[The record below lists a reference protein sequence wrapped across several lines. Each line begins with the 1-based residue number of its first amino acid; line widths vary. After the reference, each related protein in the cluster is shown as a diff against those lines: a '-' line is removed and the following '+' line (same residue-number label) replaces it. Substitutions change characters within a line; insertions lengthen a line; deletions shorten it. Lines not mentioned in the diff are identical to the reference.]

1 VICLSVLSK
10 NKRLQFRGDKQT
22 QH

>member
-1 VICLSVLSK
+1 VFCLSDLSK

-22 QH
+22 QR